1 MLLWKVLF
9 YSANIVR
16 QLRGG
21 LIIENLTRLSREEDN
36 ERKGRKDWIPG
47 SLSSRIN
54 DEIIFWVKVFSQGL
68 GLLVCVCV
76 FSIFSSD
83 FQIVLKGC
91 VNVCV
96 SVCVFQ
102 HVSHSLPSVQ
112 MPWAL
117 TLHVLVHTH
126 ILPQSLKTVIIQ
138 SYYESEVLEYTLH
151 DRHNI
156 KRCACSLFLSS
167 KPNTL

>member
-1 MLLWKVLF
+1 MLLWKVICYLPK
-9 YSANIVR
+9 IVR

-21 LIIENLTRLSREEDN
+21 LIIENLTRLSRQKDN

-47 SLSSRIN
+47 SLSGRIN
-54 DEIIFWVKVFSQGL
+54 GEIIFWVKVFSQGL
-68 GLLVCVCV
+68 GLLVCV
-76 FSIFSSD
+76 FTIFSSD

-102 HVSHSLPSVQ
+102 HVSHSLPSDQ

-117 TLHVLVHTH
+117 TLQVLVHTH

-138 SYYESEVLEYTLH
+138 SYYASEVMEYTLH

-167 KPNTL
+167 KQNTL

>member
-1 MLLWKVLF
+1 M
-9 YSANIVR
+9 R
-16 QLRGG
+16 ERRGRTE
-21 LIIENLTRLSREEDN
+21 L
-36 ERKGRKDWIPG
+36 PG
-47 SLSSRIN
+47 SLSRRMN
-54 DEIIFWVKVFSQGL
+54 GEIIFGVKVFSQGL
-68 GLLVCVCV
+68 GLLVCV

-102 HVSHSLPSVQ
+102 PVSHSLSSDQ

-117 TLHVLVHTH
+117 ILHVLVHTH
-126 ILPQSLKTVIIQ
+126 ILPQSQKTVIIQ
-138 SYYESEVLEYTLH
+138 SYYESEILEYTLH

-156 KRCACSLFLSS
+156 KRCACSLFLCS